1 MLKFISTYWT
11 MLVTIVGWI
20 IILVKDHIA
29 ISDIKHDVKFLQE
42 NVDVREIEL
51 IKKSYDGLEA
61 KYDKL
66 SNESRQLR
74 SAKSFKGKIKKR
86 STSMLNNINYFDN
99 NDNEANTA
107 EPIRRLKLKIKN
119 LEEKIKGNEVNNE

>member
-11 MLVTIVGWI
+11 MLVTVVGWI

-29 ISDIKHDVKFLQE
+29 IRDIKHDVTFLKE
-42 NVDVREIEL
+42 NIDVREIEL

-66 SNESRQLR
+66 SNEIGSIKTIL
-74 SAKSFKGKIKKR
+74 SEISTKVTLLVDGKI
-86 STSMLNNINYFDN
+86 
-99 NDNEANTA
+99 NT
-107 EPIRRLKLKIKN
+107 N
-119 LEEKIKGNEVNNE
+119 GEK

>member
-29 ISDIKHDVKFLQE
+29 ISDIKRDVKFLKE

-51 IKKSYDGLEA
+51 IKKSYESLEA
-61 KYDKL
+61 RYDTL
-66 SNESRQLR
+66 SNEIGSIKTIL
-74 SAKSFKGKIKKR
+74 SEISTKVTLLVNGKI
-86 STSMLNNINYFDN
+86 NING
-99 NDNEANTA
+99 
-107 EPIRRLKLKIKN
+107 
-119 LEEKIKGNEVNNE
+119 EK